1 MKKAWLTLSALALMA
16 AAGALQA
23 KDYKEIRFATD
34 PSYAPFESK
43 APDGSLVGF
52 DIDLG
57 NAICEHLKVK
67 CVWMANDFDGMI
79 PGLKARKFDGVISS
93 MTVTDARK
101 KEIDFS
107 DKLFTSP
114 TAMISK
120 KGSGL
125 EATPE
130 SLKGKSVGVEQ
141 GTIQETYAKA
151 KLEPAG
157 VTVKSYQNQDQ
168 VYADLVSGRLDVS
181 LQDMLQAEQG
191 FLTSEQGKAFEISK
205 PVHDPLMPADI
216 AIGIKKGNNELREM
230 INKGIKAIHADGTY
244 DKLQKK
250 YFGDIDIYND

>member
-23 KDYKEIRFATD
+23 KEYKEIRFATD

-93 MTVTDARK
+93 MTVTEARK

-125 EATPE
+125 MATPE

-191 FLTSEQGKAFEISK
+191 FLTTEQGKGFEISK

-216 AIGIKKGNNELREM
+216 AIGIKKGNNDLREM

-250 YFGDIDIYND
+250 YFGEIDIYND